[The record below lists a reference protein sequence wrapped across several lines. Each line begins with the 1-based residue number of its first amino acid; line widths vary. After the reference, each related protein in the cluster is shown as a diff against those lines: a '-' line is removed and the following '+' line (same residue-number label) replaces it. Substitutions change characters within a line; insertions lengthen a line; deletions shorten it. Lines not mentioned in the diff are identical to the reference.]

1 MDCFLC
7 DWGAFDYGSC
17 DFGAF
22 GAPELGGIFFFFAM
36 MFSTMWMVAGL
47 KIVAGWTIFTKAGKP
62 GWALLIPVYNLLV
75 LLQIIGKSWWWLLL
89 LCIPFVNL
97 IFYIWG
103 TNLLAK
109 SFGKKVDFTI
119 GLLLLPIVFY
129 PILAFSKAEYVGPAG
144 AAGR

>member
-7 DWGAFDYGSC
+7 DWGAFDFGSC
-17 DFGAF
+17 DFGAL
-22 GAPELGGIFFFFAM
+22 GAPELGWIFICFAI
-36 MFSTMWMVAGL
+36 MFTTQWIVAGL
-47 KIVAGWTIFTKAGKP
+47 MIVAGWTLFTKAGKP
-62 GWALLIPVYNLLV
+62 GWTLLVPVYNLLV

-109 SFGKKVDFTI
+109 SFGKKADFTI

-129 PILAFSKAEYVGPAG
+129 PILAFSKTEYMGPAG
-144 AAGR
+144 ASGR